1 MIGKEKGKDDGGE
14 KAERDR
20 DLYKKSEEQIIYR
33 DLLLDGG
40 QHHQLSERKT
50 GLKPATLSLEG

>member
-1 MIGKEKGKDDGGE
+1 MEAGREEQGE
-14 KAERDR
+14 PIQ
-20 DLYKKSEEQIIYR
+20 KSEEQIICH
-33 DLLLDGG
+33 DLLLDSG

>member
-1 MIGKEKGKDDGGE
+1 MEAGREGKDR
-14 KAERDR
+14 RDR
-20 DLYKKSEEQIIYR
+20 GGYKKSEEQIIYR

-40 QHHQLSERKT
+40 QHHQLAERKT

>member
-1 MIGKEKGKDDGGE
+1 MIGKKKGKNGGGGKPGE
-14 KAERDR
+14 TGADT
-20 DLYKKSEEQIIYR
+20 KKSEEQIIYR

-40 QHHQLSERKT
+40 QHHQLAERKT

>member
-1 MIGKEKGKDDGGE
+1 MKGEERRRGKD
-14 KAERDR
+14 ERDR
-20 DLYKKSEEQIIYR
+20 GIYKKSEEQIIYR

>member
-1 MIGKEKGKDDGGE
+1 MEAEREGKDG
-14 KAERDR
+14 RDR
-20 DLYKKSEEQIIYR
+20 DIHKKSEEQIIYR

-40 QHHQLSERKT
+40 QHHQLVERKT

>member
-20 DLYKKSEEQIIYR
+20 GIYKKSEEQIICR

>member
-1 MIGKEKGKDDGGE
+1 MEAGREGKDG
-14 KAERDR
+14 RDR
-20 DLYKKSEEQIIYR
+20 DVYKKGEDQIIYR

-40 QHHQLSERKT
+40 QHHQLAERKT

>member
-1 MIGKEKGKDDGGE
+1 MEAGREGKDG
-14 KAERDR
+14 RDR
-20 DLYKKSEEQIIYR
+20 DAYKKSEEQIIYR

-40 QHHQLSERKT
+40 QHHQLAERKT

>member
-1 MIGKEKGKDDGGE
+1 MEAGREGKDG
-14 KAERDR
+14 RDR
-20 DLYKKSEEQIIYR
+20 GIYKKSEEQIIYR

-40 QHHQLSERKT
+40 QHHQLTERKT

>member
-1 MIGKEKGKDDGGE
+1 MGQWKQGGKEKAEGDRGG
-14 KAERDR
+14 
-20 DLYKKSEEQIIYR
+20 YKKSEEQIIYR

-40 QHHQLSERKT
+40 QHHQLAERKT

>member
-1 MIGKEKGKDDGGE
+1 MEAGREEQGE
-14 KAERDR
+14 PIQ
-20 DLYKKSEEQIIYR
+20 KSEEQIIYR
-33 DLLLDGG
+33 DLLLDCG